1 MGTVKGNRVTRAADN
16 GSEAFCPHCH
26 LLVENDVKLPWP
38 PEPVNCPH
46 CRLLIAMGR
55 ARAEAPQKAG
65 ARGAAAGV
73 FSSRAKRQPDGPAV
87 AEEEIVAGIRRVAD
101 LMGDRP
107 ERLLMID
114 YQQRS
119 AASPDLPPLADVLA
133 TYGSWKS
140 ARRAAAEG

>member
-1 MGTVKGNRVTRAADN
+1 VTGAADT
-16 GSEAFCPHCH
+16 GSGDSEAYCPHCH
-26 LLVENDVKLPWP
+26 LLVETDAKLPWP
-38 PEPVNCPH
+38 PAPVNCPH
-46 CRLLIAMGR
+46 CRLLIAAGR
-55 ARAEAPQKAG
+55 ARPEVPHQAG

-73 FSSRAKRQPDGPAV
+73 FSSRAKRQAEGPEV
-87 AEEEIVAGIRRVAD
+87 GEEEIVAGIRRVAEIV
-101 LMGDRP
+101 GDRP

-114 YQQRS
+114 YQQRC